1 VRNWIA
7 VLLAWL
13 SLATSAFAEHRLA
26 LVVGNDRYDGLP
38 ADEQLNNAVND
49 ARAMKKALERLNFEV
64 DIGENLRAVQPGDV
78 AFFYAGHGMK

>member
-1 VRNWIA
+1 MRNWIA

-49 ARAMKKALERLNFEV
+49 ARAMKKAAEQ
-64 DIGENLRAVQPGDV
+64 AAKAAQQV
-78 AFFYAGHGMK
+78 ASEPAA